1 MLRPNL
7 QRSIGRVGGVVLLV
21 LSAVG
26 GAAAFAAQPIGSAAE
41 SARAE
46 KDPSLTDLLNRCAG
60 LAVEDRYAEALD
72 GIIAAFETHPDSA
85 WDLNTFWGALIR
97 GFEWFGR
104 LSDDEQERVLARYAK
119 PRSGQGKTQAP
130 LFNQLTDWMHDVLP
144 ATSLKSPGGKLALAT
159 WYWQAG
165 HHARAVAYGMG
176 VFQTS
181 PDTLAGQTAMMA
193 LVAGQYFRCGHEGAL
208 RTVQMAVRLAPNGQT
223 TGWGICRVVLY
234 LCDRRQV
241 ERAKA
246 FCREVRTAAPGTLA
260 SAVAD
265 QALGMIGDIEAMAYP
280 QALERMWELRA
291 YAMPGPAKDI
301 LGTLLPGIAS
311 PTDLKALE
319 AQERV
324 DELTRAAQKEV
335 EWRRD
340 PLRTALAHVVLA
352 HCAFLRAKPNQ
363 AVEHYQSA
371 LDTNHPDVEEY
382 VLAQLGELLSRSDPP
397 RAIECLERL
406 RRRHGGGAAGWEW
419 QDKALA
425 ELYQSQGRYEEA
437 LQTYRDLEER
447 CRKRCTLV
455 DVRSDWMSASVVAC
469 LRGLGR
475 DQEADDL
482 AEEVLRGHHYD
493 APIETLTDGQL
504 SDLHFLLNRMG
515 RNQEAEQYRQ
525 EQSRRQKAIESR
537 TSRR

>member
-1 MLRPNL
+1 ML
-7 QRSIGRVGGVVLLV
+7 GRLLI
-21 LSAVG
+21 G
-26 GAAAFAAQPIGSAAE
+26 GATAFARQPVEPTAGASPGG
-41 SARAE
+41 
-46 KDPSLTDLLNRCAG
+46 KDPSLKDLLNQCAG
-60 LAVEDRYAEALD
+60 LAEENRYAEALD
-72 GIIAAFETHPDSA
+72 GIIAALETHPDGA
-85 WDLNTFWGALIR
+85 WDLNTYWGALMR

-104 LSDDEQERVLARYAK
+104 LSDDEQDRVLARYAK

-144 ATSLKSPGGKLALAT
+144 GTSLKSPGGKLALAT
-159 WYWQAG
+159 WYWQRG

-208 RTVQMAVRLAPNGQT
+208 RTVRMAVRLAPNART

-234 LCDRRQV
+234 LCDRRQA

-246 FCREVRTAAPGTLA
+246 FCQEVRAAAPGTLA
-260 SAVAD
+260 SEVAD
-265 QALGMIGDIEAMAYP
+265 QVFTLIGEIEAMAYTE
-280 QALERMWELRA
+280 ALERMWGLRE

-301 LGTLLPGIAS
+301 LGTLLPGIAL
-311 PTDLKALE
+311 PTDLKTFEARDRLDELMWAAREEVE
-319 AQERV
+319 AQ
-324 DELTRAAQKEV
+324 
-335 EWRRD
+335 RD

-352 HCAFLRAKPNQ
+352 HCAFLRGKVNQ

-382 VLAQLGELLSRSDPP
+382 ALAQLGSLLSGSDPV

-406 RRRHGGGAAGWEW
+406 RRRHGGGLAGFES
-419 QDKALA
+419 QDRQLA
-425 ELYQSQGRYEEA
+425 DLYLKEGRYEDA
-437 LQTYRDLEER
+437 LRVYRDLEER
-447 CRKRCTLV
+447 CRKGCTLV
-455 DVRSDWMSASVVAC
+455 DVRSEWMRASVVAC

-475 DQEADDL
+475 DQEADGL
-482 AEEVLRGHHYD
+482 AEEVLRRHHYG
-493 APIETLTDGQL
+493 APLETLTDGELGTL
-504 SDLHFLLNRMG
+504 SILLKKMG
-515 RNQEAEQYRQ
+515 RDQEAEQCNR
-525 EQSRRQKAIESR
+525 EQSRRRGTLGSQ